1 MGQFFQH
8 LAQTTPR
15 SQQEPAA
22 DCINTVPFFWE
33 AAERSQPLFL
43 NCNSERSQRENVL
56 MAGIP
61 CGRSISCAKRKLCG
75 GSFEPQNPWC
85 TPASMI

>member
-33 AAERSQPLFL
+33 AQNVHSPFFLIVILNEVRERMF
-43 NCNSERSQRENVL
+43 
-56 MAGIP
+56 
-61 CGRSISCAKRKLCG
+61 
-75 GSFEPQNPWC
+75 
-85 TPASMI
+85 